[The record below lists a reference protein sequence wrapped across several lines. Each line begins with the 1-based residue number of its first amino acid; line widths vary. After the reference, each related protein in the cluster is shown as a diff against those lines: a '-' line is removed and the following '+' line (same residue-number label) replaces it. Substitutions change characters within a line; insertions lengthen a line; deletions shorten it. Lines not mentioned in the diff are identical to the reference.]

1 HSGTP
6 VRAGG
11 QPAMST
17 AAPDGNLA
25 AYYDPGERLAALVLD
40 LVDSFLLVANRA
52 AVVAYASPNLSKYL
66 DCTAEQLRQRPIVSL
81 LYRDDRSLLKP
92 YLEQLSSSSLVKRTL
107 PSQLRFRLD
116 VEISGGSSVTANV
129 EAIVKL
135 QQFPFSEGCLEPA
148 LVCVCRPA
156 AAPQPEPVRRP
167 PSLPAQLPVAGFSLQ
182 SQQKRPTPTLVCE
195 LNLPDS
201 TVLRSACSPE
211 LTASLGILGEY
222 FLGKQWGQ
230 LVAQSDRPI
239 WQRHL
244 DTAVSSSGRPASS
257 IYRCQVAPG
266 RVAYVKTCSQLT
278 GPNLLTSTHSI
289 VGGGGATEQTG
300 AQQRS
305 RAPQPVSRTV
315 SSDSVLLD
323 LLDTCDGGGSGVP
336 TINGKRQNGGD
347 ISNGAVTPPK
357 LGTPPVQ
364 LAGAAFQLPNFGI
377 GSSRGFAAQMKELPV
392 PPNVRLAGP
401 PELPQDVV
409 DTILAMEDQRE
420 AATTSARG
428 VNGRSKEDEE
438 DEEESVESVAAP
450 SRVSNG
456 LLEKLLS
463 T

>member
-1 HSGTP
+1 
-6 VRAGG
+6 
-11 QPAMST
+11 MST

-52 AVVAYASPNLSKYL
+52 AVVAYASSNLSKYL

-148 LVCVCRPA
+148 LVFVCRPA

-182 SQQKRPTPTLVCE
+182 PQQKRPTPTLVCE
-195 LNLPDS
+195 LNLPDL

-278 GPNLLTSTHSI
+278 GPNLLTSTHTAEAPPSRL
-289 VGGGGATEQTG
+289 V
-300 AQQRS
+300 RS
-305 RAPQPVSRTV
+305 SGRGAPQPVSRTV

-336 TINGKRQNGGD
+336 TINGKRRNGGD
-347 ISNGAVTPPK
+347 ISKGAVTPPK
-357 LGTPPVQ
+357 LGTPPMQ

-377 GSSRGFAAQMKELPV
+377 GSKLPV

-420 AATTSARG
+420 AAKSSARG
-428 VNGRSKEDEE
+428 VNGRRSKEDEE

-463 T
+463 